1 MKKLSILLVVV
12 AVFSLSTMAFAK
24 SEVSIFWA
32 EYDGLTPEYA
42 QALEKAFEEAF
53 DVTASAP
60 MMMGPMVAAPAADAG
75 AAEEEKTSFDV
86 VLESFDSSK
95 KIQVIKVVRAVTSL
109 GLKEA
114 KDLVEG
120 APKPV
125 KEGISKEE
133 AEKVQKELQEAG
145 GTVAV
150 K

>member
-1 MKKLSILLVVV
+1 MSSEEKINQVIDLVKEM
-12 AVFSLSTMAFAK
+12 T
-24 SEVSIFWA
+24 
-32 EYDGLTPEYA
+32 
-42 QALEKAFEEAF
+42 ALELVDLKKAFEETF
-53 DVTASAP
+53 DVQASAP
-60 MMMGPMVAAPAADAG
+60 MMMGAVAAAPAEAG

-86 VLESFDSSK
+86 VLEGFDSAK

-125 KEGISKEE
+125 REGVSKEE
-133 AEKVQKELQEAG
+133 AEKIQKELQEAG
-145 GTVAV
+145 GTVAI

>member
-1 MKKLSILLVVV
+1 MSSEEKV
-12 AVFSLSTMAFAK
+12 AQVIDIVKEMT
-24 SEVSIFWA
+24 
-32 EYDGLTPEYA
+32 
-42 QALEKAFEEAF
+42 ALELVDLKKAFEETF

-60 MMMGPMVAAPAADAG
+60 MMMGPMAAAPGEA

-86 VLESFDSSK
+86 VLEAFDAAK
-95 KIQVIKVVRAVTSL
+95 KIQVIKVVRQVTSL

-125 KEGISKEE
+125 KEAVSKEE
-133 AEKVQKELQEAG
+133 AEKVQKELQDAG
-145 GTVAV
+145 GTVAI

>member
-1 MKKLSILLVVV
+1 MSSEEKITQVIDLVKEM
-12 AVFSLSTMAFAK
+12 T
-24 SEVSIFWA
+24 
-32 EYDGLTPEYA
+32 
-42 QALEKAFEEAF
+42 ALELVDLKKAFEETF
-53 DVTASAP
+53 DVQASAP
-60 MMMGPMVAAPAADAG
+60 VMMGAMAAAPAEAG

-86 VLESFDSSK
+86 VLEGFDSAK

-125 KEGISKEE
+125 KEGISKED

-145 GTVAV
+145 GEVAI